1 MQFDLNIF
9 NGDITCDIWRK
20 CGGAE
25 EYLVWRETYLEGPL
39 PETDDLHFFRSAR
52 AEFLSHFAEVEEIGC
67 EQLYRYL
74 QKLDE
79 ALFALPEN
87 ARLMLWFDSCIFD
100 QTMLMR
106 ILYLLAQRKNSM
118 PQIFLYCCSGNVLTA
133 DDFQRGRAECIRLS
147 NDDLQ
152 TAAVAWKHFCRK
164 DAGAMQLVAE
174 QGDFHNLPA
183 MKNALIRCAEEVPD
197 ASGLNR
203 TRKQILQLVAAGKSS
218 FAEIFK
224 ALGGL
229 EDLPFLGDTACQRH
243 LDYLTD
249 RGLLVC
255 ENAKYY
261 IPGSL
266 PMQ

>member
-9 NGDITCDIWRK
+9 NGDIACDIWRK
-20 CGGAE
+20 CGNTE

-39 PETDDLHFFRSAR
+39 PDTDDLHLFRSAR
-52 AEFLSHFAEVEEIGC
+52 AEFLSHFAEVKGVGC
-67 EQLYRYL
+67 ERLYCYL
-74 QKLDE
+74 QKLDD

-87 ARLMLWFDSCIFD
+87 ARLILWFDACIFD

-106 ILYLLAQRKNSM
+106 ILYLLAQRKNPI
-118 PQIFLYCCSGNVLTA
+118 PQIFLYCCSGNALTA
-133 DDFQRGRAECIRLS
+133 DDFQQGRAKCVQLS
-147 NDDLQ
+147 SDELQ
-152 TAAVAWKHFCRK
+152 TAAKAWKLYCRQ
-164 DAGAMQLVAE
+164 DAGAMRLAAE
-174 QGDFHNLPA
+174 KEKFSKLPA

-197 ASGLNR
+197 ASGSNR
-203 TRKQILQLVAAGKSS
+203 TRKQILQAVADGKSS

-224 ALGGL
+224 ALGEL
-229 EDLPFLGDTACQRH
+229 ESLPFLGDTACRRH

-249 RGLLVC
+249 RGLLAC

-266 PMQ
+266 PPQ